1 MTDPLKKTY
10 TDYLELGYEVVSA
23 YSAEGFH
30 FQILQSKENVVIA
43 QMPHTKVIAGGFL
56 MDSDIQITRVIK

>member
-1 MTDPLKKTY
+1 MSDPIKKTY

-23 YSAEGFH
+23 YFADGFH

-43 QMPHTKVIAGGFL
+43 QMPHAKVIAGSFL
-56 MDSDIQITRVIK
+56 MDSDVQITRVMK